1 MLSHQLQL
9 NWSSFWEVQDLEK
22 EHNALFWLKNMD
34 LSTYLQAIYLEIK
47 LNQAHLWVNKSNRK
61 SAKVSSFLQ
70 TLWLSLFNKK
80 YKETIMAE
88 DICLTVSQ
96 EVNKTW
102 TYGKKLWPNG
112 LILKP
117 SSISTA
123 KKTNLLKDFYTEVKQ
138 AEGPMIMKIQSRKD
152 SMFSMTIQNQS
163 LIIILN
169 SVRFAESMLTDQ
181 FKKSQNKSKIIWMI
195 LESTQEL
202 LTNPSQKLS

>member
-1 MLSHQLQL
+1 
-9 NWSSFWEVQDLEK
+9 
-22 EHNALFWLKNMD
+22 MD

-80 YKETIMAE
+80 YKETTMAE

-112 LILKP
+112 LILKL
-117 SSISTA
+117 SFISTVN
-123 KKTNLLKDFYTEVKQ
+123 KKNSLRDFYTEAKLAEDLMITNKQ
-138 AEGPMIMKIQSRKD
+138 SKKD
-152 SMFSMTIQNQS
+152 FTSSMTTQNQS
-163 LIIILN
+163 LTITLN
-169 SVRFAESMLTDQ
+169 SVKFAELKLIDQSMQSPNKL
-181 FKKSQNKSKIIWMI
+181 KS
-195 LESTQEL
+195 T
-202 LTNPSQKLS
+202 